1 MTSPGSNKDKT
12 LTAGNRITQL
22 SVFLENRS
30 GRIASIAS
38 ALGEA
43 GVNIRAMAL
52 ADSSDFGILRLIVND
67 TEKALAALKD
77 RGFIIK
83 LNDVVAVQVPDEAG
97 ALGRTLAAIEDQS
110 LNIEYLY
117 AFIEK
122 PGESAV
128 LIFRF
133 EDVDH
138 AIALLKAAN
147 IRMLDGA
154 ALENR

>member
-1 MTSPGSNKDKT
+1 M
-12 LTAGNRITQL
+12 AAHNRITQL

-30 GRIASIAS
+30 GRIATIAS
-38 ALGEA
+38 SLGEA

-52 ADSSDFGILRLIVND
+52 ADSSDFGILRLIVDDN
-67 TEKALAALKD
+67 EKALAALKG
-77 RGFIIK
+77 RGFIVK
-83 LNDVVAVQVPDEAG
+83 ENEVVAVQVPDEAG
-97 ALGRTLAAIEDQS
+97 ALGRTLAGIEEQG

-133 EDVDH
+133 DDVDR
-138 AIALLKAAN
+138 AIALLKETD
-147 IRMLDGA
+147 IRL
-154 ALENR
+154 LEEKPRQRG